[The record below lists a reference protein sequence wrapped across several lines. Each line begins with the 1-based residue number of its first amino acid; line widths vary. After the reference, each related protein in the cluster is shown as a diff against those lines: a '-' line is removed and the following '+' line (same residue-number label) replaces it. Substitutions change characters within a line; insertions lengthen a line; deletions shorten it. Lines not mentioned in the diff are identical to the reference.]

1 MNHSQDLLP
10 EEGFKIVPLLIVL
23 ISGAFATVLN
33 QTLLATALP
42 HIMRDLNL
50 DSNLDSNVVQWV
62 QSIFLLVNGI
72 TIPVTAFLIERFT
85 TRGLF
90 LTALGLF
97 ALGTFTCAFSQ
108 NFMLLLGGRVL
119 QAAGAGIIMPLM
131 QTILFL
137 IFPVERRG
145 TAMGMFGLV
154 IGFAPAIGP
163 TLSGWIVEHFPWR
176 SLFYVVLPIVV
187 VDMIIAYFILRNVTE
202 QKHTSVDVLSILLST
217 LGFGCILYGFSTAGG
232 SGGWSSMQVI
242 ISIFIGAVS
251 LVWFILRQ
259 SKLEQPILR
268 FKVFR
273 YRVFTLTTI
282 LGMVVFIAVIGGAV
296 ILPIFMQNM
305 LGFTAFESGL
315 MLLPGAVIMGVM
327 SPITGRLFDRFGARW
342 LAIIGFSI
350 LTVTTFMFTHLTAQ
364 TTFAYLAVTHAL
376 RMFGVSMVLT
386 PVTTAGLNQ
395 LPTHLIPHGTAMNNT
410 MRQIAGAVGTALL
423 VTVMTNNML
432 PEQGLRGL
440 IHGVN
445 VSFVVA
451 GISSLIG
458 LVLAFSI
465 KTEKK
470 NQYQ

>member
-50 DSNLDSNVVQWV
+50 DSNVVQWV

-85 TRGLF
+85 TCGLF

-395 LPTHLIPHGTAMNNT
+395 LPTNLIPHGTAMNNT

>member
-42 HIMRDLNL
+42 HIMRDL
-50 DSNLDSNVVQWV
+50 NLDSNVVQWV

-432 PEQGLRGL
+432 PEQDLRGL

>member
-10 EEGFKIVPLLIVL
+10 EEVIKIVPLLIVL

-42 HIMRDLNL
+42 HIMRDL
-50 DSNLDSNVVQWV
+50 NLDSNVVQWV

>member
-42 HIMRDLNL
+42 HIMRDL
-50 DSNLDSNVVQWV
+50 NLDSNVVQWV

>member
-42 HIMRDLNL
+42 HIMRDL
-50 DSNLDSNVVQWV
+50 NLDSNVVQWV

-410 MRQIAGAVGTALL
+410 TRQIAGAVGTALL